1 MKRDCHQVAMEIE
14 KLCRRF
20 EIKLETFW
28 ISRELREIEFC
39 DAWSKE
45 VDESDY
51 WMSKSCFKELQRKFG
66 LSAWIILRQ
75 IIHIRLGRST

>member
-1 MKRDCHQVAMEIE
+1 MKRDCHEVVMDIE

-28 ISRELREIEFC
+28 ISRESREIEFC

-45 VDESDY
+45 VDKWDY
-51 WMSKSCFKELQRKFG
+51 WMSKSCFEDLQRKFG
-66 LSAWIILRQ
+66 PFCVDSLRQ
-75 IIHIRLGRST
+75 IVLIG

>member
-1 MKRDCHQVAMEIE
+1 MDIE
-14 KLCRRF
+14 KLSRRF

-28 ISRELREIEFC
+28 ISRESREIQFC

-51 WMSKSCFKELQRKFG
+51 WMSKSCFEDLRRKFG
-66 LSAWIILRQ
+66 PFCADYFASD
-75 IIHIRLGRST
+75 RSYWMKPFYVRFA